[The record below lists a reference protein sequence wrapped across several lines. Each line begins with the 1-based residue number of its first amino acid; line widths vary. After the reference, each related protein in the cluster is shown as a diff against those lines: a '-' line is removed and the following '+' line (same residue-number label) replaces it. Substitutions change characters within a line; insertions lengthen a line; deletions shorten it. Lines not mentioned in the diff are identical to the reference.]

1 MSVARTVANLAACF
15 AIGFG
20 LMGIGAIIALE
31 AIRRFEATPP
41 GAGFVVAC
49 SGAAAFFLAR

>member
-1 MSVARTVANLAACF
+1 VARTVANLAACF